1 MMRRMNLSAYL
12 DGLERG
18 QRKELADAL
27 GVSSAYLYQMATARR
42 PVPPDLAPAIEQ
54 HTSNLVRRW
63 DLRPDDWHRIWPELI
78 GSDGAPTTEPEAA
91 HG

>member
-1 MMRRMNLSAYL
+1 MNLSAYL
-12 DGLERG
+12 DQLERG
-18 QRKELADAL
+18 QKKDLAQAL

-42 PVPPDLAPAIEQ
+42 PVPPDLAPSIEH
-54 HTSNLVRRW
+54 HTSNQVRRW

-78 GSDGAPTTEPEAA
+78 GSQDAPVLQQEAA